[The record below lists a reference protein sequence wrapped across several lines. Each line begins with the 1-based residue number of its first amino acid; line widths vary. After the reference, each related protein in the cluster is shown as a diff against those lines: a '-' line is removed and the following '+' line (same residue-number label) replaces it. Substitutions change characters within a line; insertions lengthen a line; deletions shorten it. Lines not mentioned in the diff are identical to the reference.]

1 MKALLFKNMK
11 NFTVWHIY
19 GLLKKTNKE
28 WKDANSAFK
37 TAHNMDKKNLNV
49 LRDMSHCQL

>member
-1 MKALLFKNMK
+1 MK

-37 TAHNMDKKNLNV
+37 TAHKMDEKNMNV